1 MSFILMKM
9 RTLPPFDAL
18 VAFDTALRHR
28 SMTRAAA
35 ELGMTQSAVSHRLRR
50 LEAFVGTPL
59 LNRSSDGLSA
69 TPAGAELAGGLGEL
83 LDGLADLRGRCR
95 ALVTPAGLR
104 VAVGSA
110 LADYWLVRR
119 LPRFTRAHR
128 KLEVELGIVENE
140 LQARAADADVQIL
153 WQPIETARSTSTQRL
168 LFHEQVFPV
177 CAPRLLPGGR
187 MLRDPKGLAEL
198 PLIHKGPPGGRGQG
212 AEWSWPVWFERLGI
226 ERRPP
231 AGLRF
236 AALGTAIAAALE
248 GAGVVMA
255 RSLLVHD
262 ALADGRL
269 VRVLPARWDMPS
281 SKAHVVRW
289 PAALSTDRRVRAFV
303 DWLAAE
309 ARSTTEKG

>member
-1 MSFILMKM
+1 MKM

-28 SMTRAAA
+28 SMTRAAV

-59 LNRSSDGLSA
+59 LSRSSDGLRA
-69 TPAGAELAGGLGEL
+69 TPAGAELANGLGEL
-83 LDGLADLRGRCR
+83 LDGLADLRSRCR

-119 LPRFTRAHR
+119 LPRFTRAYA

-153 WQPIETARSTSTQRL
+153 WQPIEAARSTSTQRL
-168 LFHEQVFPV
+168 LFHERVFPV
-177 CAPRLLPGGR
+177 CSPKLLPGGR
-187 MLRDPKGLAEL
+187 MLRDPKRLADL
-198 PLIHKGPPGGRGQG
+198 PLVHKGPPGGRGQG
-212 AEWSWPVWFERLGI
+212 AEWSWPVWFARLGI
-226 ERRPP
+226 EGRPP

-255 RSLLVHD
+255 RSLLAHD

-289 PAALSTDRRVRAFV
+289 PAALSGDRRVRTFV
-303 DWLAAE
+303 EWLAAE
-309 ARSTTEKG
+309 AKATTAKREAH